1 MYEIHTVCRNPAL
14 LLYRLNNRNRVP
26 RTRRNL
32 ICRYMPLSP
41 GGDRRSRPCPYVH
54 VRALAR
60 PSDMAA
66 ACCPTS
72 HPPSGLPRVLAQTA
86 KLRDAS
92 AYSIAHPPPHCKS
105 FCAPAPAY
113 RPRHFQAV
121 SRIPSE
127 NRSYLPKIK
136 EPAPKRRFLHFC
148 YLIARDLFRP
158 ESISSHVSIRASYH
172 DFMPLENGFYN
183 PQALSSHL
191 LLSPR
196 QVILPFSTVNKS
208 VESSSLGS

>member
-14 LLYRLNNRNRVP
+14 LLYRLDNRNRVP
-26 RTRRNL
+26 RTRRNHHL
-32 ICRYMPLSP
+32 PENALPPQGGTCPSP
-41 GGDRRSRPCPYVH
+41 
-54 VRALAR
+54 AR
-60 PSDMAA
+60 V
-66 ACCPTS
+66 
-72 HPPSGLPRVLAQTA
+72 LPRRAPFRASHRASLGVARLVGLSRLLAQTA

-92 AYSIAHPPPHCKS
+92 VYSIAHPPPHCKS
-105 FCAPAPAY
+105 FCAY

-136 EPAPKRRFLHFC
+136 EPAPKHRFLHFC

-158 ESISSHVSIRASYH
+158 ESISSHVSLRASYH